1 MACVK
6 TVCRLYLWGMDKVFD
21 FEQLQ
26 QVAEQLW
33 EEGRSHR
40 IWAIHGDMG
49 AGKTTLVIQLC
60 RLLGVDHPAGSPT
73 FSIIN
78 EYRLP
83 NGEVLC
89 HMDWYRLRDREEA
102 IQAGVEDRL
111 LGDDRCWIEWPER
124 AEDLLPEDTFHV
136 YLTVVDATTRQ
147 LKTM

>member
-26 QVAEQLW
+26 RVAEQLW

-89 HMDWYRLRDREEA
+89 HMDWFRLRDREEA
-102 IQAGVEDRL
+102 IQAGVEDRF

>member
-1 MACVK
+1 MNQE
-6 TVCRLYLWGMDKVFD
+6 YSFD
-21 FEQLQ
+21 QLQ

-33 EEGRSHR
+33 TEGKHHR

-60 RLLGVDHPAGSPT
+60 RLLGIDHPAGSPT

-89 HMDWYRLRDREEA
+89 HMDWYRLRDSEEA

-111 LGDDRCWIEWPER
+111 LGKERCWIEWPER
-124 AEDLLPEDTFHV
+124 AEDLLPADTFHI
-136 YLTVVDATTRQ
+136 YLRVVDVTTRQ
-147 LKTM
+147 IITH

>member
-1 MACVK
+1 MECVK
-6 TVCRLYLWGMDKVFD
+6 TDCSLYLWGMEKVFD

-26 QVAEQLW
+26 QVAEQLL
-33 EEGRSHR
+33 EEGKDRR
-40 IWAIHGDMG
+40 VWAIHGDMG

-60 RLLGVDHPAGSPT
+60 RLLGVENPAGSPT

-89 HMDWYRLRDREEA
+89 HMDWYRLHDREEA

-124 AEDLLPEDTFHV
+124 AEDLLPENTFHI
-136 YLTVVDATTRQ
+136 YLMVVDATTRQ
-147 LKTM
+147 LRTS

>member
-1 MACVK
+1 MNK
-6 TVCRLYLWGMDKVFD
+6 EYSFD
-21 FEQLQ
+21 HLP

-33 EEGRSHR
+33 EEGKNHR
-40 IWAIHGDMG
+40 VWAIHGDMG

-60 RLLGVDHPAGSPT
+60 RLLGIDHPAGSPT

-89 HMDWYRLRDREEA
+89 HMDWYRLRDSEEA

-111 LGDDRCWIEWPER
+111 LGEERCWIEWPER
-124 AEDLLPEDTFHV
+124 AEDLLPSDTFHV
-136 YLTVVDATTRQ
+136 YLGVVNETTRHI
-147 LKTM
+147 KTV

>member
-6 TVCRLYLWGMDKVFD
+6 TVCSLYLWGMNKVFD

-89 HMDWYRLRDREEA
+89 HMDWFRLRDREEA
-102 IQAGVEDRL
+102 IQAGVEDRF

>member
-1 MACVK
+1 MNQE
-6 TVCRLYLWGMDKVFD
+6 YGFD
-21 FEQLQ
+21 QLQ

-33 EEGRSHR
+33 AEGKHHR

-60 RLLGVDHPAGSPT
+60 RLLGIDHPAGSPT

-83 NGEVLC
+83 IGEVLC
-89 HMDWYRLRDREEA
+89 HMDWYRLRDSEEA

-111 LGDDRCWIEWPER
+111 LGEERCWIEWPER
-124 AEDLLPEDTFHV
+124 AEDLLPADTFHI
-136 YLTVVDATTRQ
+136 YLRVVDVTTRQ
-147 LKTM
+147 IITH

>member
-1 MACVK
+1 MNK
-6 TVCRLYLWGMDKVFD
+6 EYSFD
-21 FEQLQ
+21 HLS

-33 EEGRSHR
+33 EEGKNYRV
-40 IWAIHGDMG
+40 WAIHGDMG

-60 RLLGVDHPAGSPT
+60 RLLGIDHPAGSPT

-89 HMDWYRLRDREEA
+89 HMDWYRLRDSEEA

-111 LGDDRCWIEWPER
+111 LGEERCWIEWPER
-124 AEDLLPEDTFHV
+124 AEDLLPSDTFHV
-136 YLTVVDATTRQ
+136 YLGVENATTRHI
-147 LKTM
+147 KTM

>member
-6 TVCRLYLWGMDKVFD
+6 TVCSLYLWGMDKVFD

-26 QVAEQLW
+26 RVAEQLW

-89 HMDWYRLRDREEA
+89 HMDWFRLRDREEA